1 MLHGGPF
8 HGEGDLNF
16 AADHGHLRRKSP
28 PVARQ
33 CLYRAHFQYNPPD
46 GEEDA
51 QLAAALTGVMFQD
64 KIVLNFFRKA
74 TNSPM
79 TDRNDRIYAIGDVH
93 GRHDL
98 LLKLLNEIGLHQDRL
113 EPSKSTYMLLLGDI
127 VDRGPES
134 SQVIRHL
141 RKLSHRSPNLITLM
155 GNHEDMM
162 VRALRGDPG
171 FMRGWMRMGGKAT
184 LHSYGVTTD
193 DGPEDF
199 ELLARAREAIPKD
212 DIEWLASL
220 PLSIRSG
227 DYFFCHA
234 GIKPG
239 VGLKRQSRSDLLWIR
254 QEFLDYAGPHGVTVV
269 HGHSIS
275 EQVQVHSNR
284 IGIDT
289 GAYRSGKLTALYV
302 EEDKRE
308 FLSVC
313 GGETDLPDIDPEP
326 APALSPRTIS

>member
-1 MLHGGPF
+1 M
-8 HGEGDLNF
+8 
-16 AADHGHLRRKSP
+16 
-28 PVARQ
+28 
-33 CLYRAHFQYNPPD
+33 
-46 GEEDA
+46 
-51 QLAAALTGVMFQD
+51 
-64 KIVLNFFRKA
+64 LNFFRKA

-79 TDRNDRIYAIGDVH
+79 TERGDRIYAIGDVH

-98 LLKLLNEIGLHQDRL
+98 LLKLVDQIGRHQDRL
-113 EPSKSTYMLLLGDI
+113 EPGKSTYLLLLGDI

-134 SQVIRHL
+134 RQVVRYL
-141 RKLSHRSPNLITLM
+141 RKLSGRSPNLITLM

-171 FMRGWMRMGGKAT
+171 FLRGWMRIGGKAT

-193 DGPEDF
+193 DDPQDF
-199 ELLARAREAIPKD
+199 ELLARAREAIPKED
-212 DIEWLASL
+212 VDWLASL

-254 QEFLDYAGPHGVTVV
+254 QEFLEYTGPHGVTVV

-289 GAYRSGKLTALYV
+289 GAYRSGKLTALYA
-302 EEDKRE
+302 EDERRE
-308 FLSVC
+308 FLSVHDD
-313 GGETDLPDIDPEP
+313 EATLPGPVPVPASASAAASADPRAIP
-326 APALSPRTIS
+326 